1 MAVDEFDCK
10 AVLLDLDGVLV
21 DSTASIQRVLAS
33 WSELRSVDVDE
44 LMRLSHGRRV
54 VDTLKLVAP
63 HLDPASEVA
72 VLDAMEVDDAR
83 EVTATPGASQLL
95 NMIPIDAWAV
105 VTSASRAVARARM
118 GSAGLPLPQILISA
132 EDVALGKPDP
142 QGYLKA
148 ARSLG
153 VAPSDCLVV
162 EDAPAGIEAG
172 QAAGIRVVA
181 VSTTHPATKL
191 RTPWVTEDLRGIT
204 IDSEQEPQGTFRIIV
219 ILEGIPSP

>member
-1 MAVDEFDCK
+1 MAAGELDCN
-10 AVLLDLDGVLV
+10 AVLFDLDGVLV

-33 WSELRSVDVDE
+33 WSALRSVDPDE

-63 HLDPASEVA
+63 HLDHASEVA

-83 EVTATPGASQLL
+83 EVKATPGASQLL
-95 NMIPIDAWAV
+95 GMIPIDAWAV
-105 VTSASRAVARARM
+105 VTSASSAVARARM
-118 GSAGLPLPQILISA
+118 GSAALPLPRILISA
-132 EDVALGKPDP
+132 EDVASGKPDP
-142 QGYLKA
+142 QGYLEA

-172 QAAGIRVVA
+172 QAAGIRVLA
-181 VSTTHPATKL
+181 VSTTHPAGKL
-191 RTPWVTEDLRGIT
+191 ITPWIAEDLRGIT
-204 IDSEQEPQGTFRIIV
+204 IDAERDPQGTPRMIV
-219 ILEGIPSP
+219 LLEGSPGS

>member
-1 MAVDEFDCK
+1 MAVGEFDCK
-10 AVLLDLDGVLV
+10 AVLFDLDGVLV
-21 DSTASIQRVLAS
+21 DSTGSIQRVLAS
-33 WSELRSVDVDE
+33 WSELRSIDTDE

-83 EVTATPGASQLL
+83 EVTETPGASQLL
-95 NMIPIDAWAV
+95 NMIPIDAWAI

-118 GSAGLPLPQILISA
+118 CSAGLPLPQILISA
-132 EDVALGKPDP
+132 EDVASGKPDP

-153 VAPSDCLVV
+153 LAPSDCLVV

-172 QAAGIRVVA
+172 QAAGIRVLA
-181 VSTTHPATKL
+181 VSTTHPAAKL
-191 RTPWVTEDLRGIT
+191 RTPWITEDLRGIT
-204 IDSEQEPQGTFRIIV
+204 IDSEQEPQGTIRIIV
-219 ILEGIPSP
+219 PSRG